1 MNCGFVYRIIVNT
14 PLMCYRLP

>member
-14 PLMCYRLP
+14 PLMCYRLL